1 MHRQMLFAQLSDSDV
16 ELGIAVSLE
25 LLGRAGRQVG
35 TLPPEPWEP
44 VGKAVPAMR
53 EQLQAFLLELTPP
66 YFPGSQT
73 KGAEEGDLELLPFLE
88 KRRPGGHTVLVRERE
103 RVRRVG
109 RGEEE
114 RGGGEGPPGL
124 INK

>member
-1 MHRQMLFAQLSDSDV
+1 MLFAQLSDSDV

-25 LLGRAGRQVG
+25 LLGRAGRQVR

-66 YFPGSQT
+66 YFPGKPRVRQ
-73 KGAEEGDLELLPFLE
+73 KGQRRVIWNCSPSWRRGDLGAILS
-88 KRRPGGHTVLVRERE
+88 
-103 RVRRVG
+103 
-109 RGEEE
+109 
-114 RGGGEGPPGL
+114 
-124 INK
+124 